1 MGRVSRVSKA
11 HSPPPG
17 LNSARLLRLSEV
29 AMDACRLDLS
39 GTVVLTEAASGAYV
53 VTPVLAAMAKADSVV
68 ALASSS
74 RYGTTA
80 EVGAQTLALARMA
93 GVAERIEIVTEKE
106 PAIVARADIVTNSG
120 HLRPIDAGMVSWMKP
135 TAVVPLMFE
144 AWELHARTADLDLE
158 ALRHRGIQVAGTN
171 ERHPAV
177 DVFSYLGIMAAK
189 LLLDAGVAVHRSKVV
204 IICDNP
210 FGPWL
215 LSGLAAFGADV
226 SAHPTT
232 RDIPAEEQPD
242 AMLVALRPGPDPVL
256 DAAEADRIAATWPG
270 TVVAQFWGD
279 IDRQGL
285 SSAGVPYWPAE
296 GPPPGHMGILP
307 SGIGPEPIVR
317 LQAGGLKVGQVLLQ
331 PEDQRSESDR
341 SFIDAL

>member
-1 MGRVSRVSKA
+1 MHPEAGQWR
-11 HSPPPG
+11 PPG
-17 LNSARLLRLSEV
+17 LNPARLLRLMET
-29 AMDACRLDLS
+29 AADACRLDLS
-39 GTVVLTEAASGAYV
+39 GTVVLTEAASGPYV
-53 VTPVLAAMAKADSVV
+53 VTPVLAAMAKAESVV
-68 ALASSS
+68 ALARTS
-74 RYGTTA
+74 RYGTAA
-80 EVGAQTLALARMA
+80 ELGAGTLALARMA
-93 GVAERIEIVTEKE
+93 GVSERIEIVTEKRPE
-106 PAIVARADIVTNSG
+106 VVARADIVTNSG
-120 HLRPIDAGMVSWMKP
+120 HLRPIDAAMVGWMKP

-158 ALRHRGIQVAGTN
+158 ALQRRGIQVAGTN

-177 DVFSYLGIMAAK
+177 DVFSYLGAMAAK
-189 LLLDAGVAVHRSKVV
+189 LLLDSGVAVHRSRVS

-215 LSGLAAFGADV
+215 LGGLAGFGAEV
-226 SAHPTT
+226 SAHPST
-232 RDIPAEEQPD
+232 RDLPAEERPD
-242 AMLVALRPGPDPVL
+242 AILVALRPGPGPVL
-256 DAAEADRIAATWPG
+256 DAAEADRIAAMWPG

-285 SSAGVPYWPAE
+285 SAADVPYWPADA
-296 GPPPGHMGILP
+296 PPPGHMGILP
-307 SGIGPEPIVR
+307 SGIGPEPVVR